1 MLSREPRWS
10 TRLLVVV
17 VPWLVGLLLW
27 GLVWLWWWML
37 DLVRVLDIVAPV
49 G

>member
-17 VPWLVGLLLW
+17 VPWLI
-27 GLVWLWWWML
+27 GLVWLLWWML